1 MYSVYVMN
9 TISVLICLMILF
21 NITYGS
27 CRKEYTEQFTD
38 GEMGAFQSQLLADVK
53 TGKID
58 NAMIKN
64 FIKEKKITKEDL
76 DSIITFV
83 SKYAK

>member
-1 MYSVYVMN
+1 MYSVYVIN

-76 DSIITFV
+76 DGIITFV